1 MIDLDLCLSASVNVR
16 YILHTQQLR
25 LYNTDLVWESLYPFF
40 VSIYPCWIILLKHL
54 LISLHA
60 ILSPSLVFLFLSHLP
75 LLFRWEKTESATLMT
90 IATRTSSH
98 HVPGS
103 CRPCIL
109 NFWRPW
115 CTGNKSIKR
124 CHQQK
129 EDPYQKRRSM
139 MLARLWTD
147 KLRSNS
153 TP

>member
-75 LLFRWEKTESATLMT
+75 LLF
-90 IATRTSSH
+90 
-98 HVPGS
+98 
-103 CRPCIL
+103 
-109 NFWRPW
+109 
-115 CTGNKSIKR
+115 
-124 CHQQK
+124 
-129 EDPYQKRRSM
+129 
-139 MLARLWTD
+139 
-147 KLRSNS
+147 
-153 TP
+153 